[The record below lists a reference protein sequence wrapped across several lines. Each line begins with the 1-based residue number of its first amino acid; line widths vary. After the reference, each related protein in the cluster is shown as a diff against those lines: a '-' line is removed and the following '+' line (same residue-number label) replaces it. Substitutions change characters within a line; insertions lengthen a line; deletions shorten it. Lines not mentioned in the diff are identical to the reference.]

1 MAKRPDPRPRIREIA
16 LQMYAQGDT
25 PSPKLVR
32 EALGGGSPNII
43 VEVLHQ
49 LRAEREER
57 TAKETGIP
65 AQKRPAVEALQ
76 NLGLQDVVELIGN
89 AARTADALRDSV
101 ADVPRML
108 GTIERLLGEVN
119 QLRSEL
125 KDARAEAASARSW
138 YEAEVTKVEARYS
151 GVQKHM
157 LLQIEDARAASAHT
171 REELRAAL
179 DDRGVRDNQH
189 KMLINDLRNENAKL
203 HGVIEELRRKAAM
216 A

>member
-25 PSPKLVR
+25 PTPKLVR

-49 LRAEREER
+49 LRTERNEQAAR
-57 TAKETGIP
+57 ETGIP
-65 AQKRPAVEALQ
+65 VQKRPAVEALQ
-76 NLGLQDVVELIGN
+76 NLGLQDVVELIGS

-108 GTIERLLGEVN
+108 GTIERLLGEVT
-119 QLRSEL
+119 QLRADL
-125 KDARAEAASARSW
+125 KDAHSEAASARAW
-138 YEAEVTKVEARYS
+138 FEAEVAKVEARYS

-157 LLQIEDARAASAHT
+157 LLQIEDARAASART

-179 DDRGVRDNQH
+179 DDRGVRDNQQ
-189 KMLINDLRNENAKL
+189 KMIISELRNENSRL
-203 HGVIEELRRKAAM
+203 LGVIEELRRKVEEV
-216 A
+216 

>member
-49 LRAEREER
+49 LRAERDEL

-89 AARTADALRDSV
+89 AARTADALRDAV
-101 ADVPRML
+101 VDVPRML

-119 QLRSEL
+119 QLRTEL
-125 KDARAEAASARSW
+125 RDAHTAAASARAW
-138 YEAEVTKVEARYS
+138 FEAEVVKVEARYS

-157 LLQIEDARAASAHT
+157 LLQIEDARAASART

-179 DDRGVRDNQH
+179 DDRGVRDNQQ
-189 KMLINDLRNENAKL
+189 KMLINELRNENSRL
-203 HGVIEELRRKAAM
+203 LGVVEELRRKADVT
-216 A
+216 

>member
-25 PSPKLVR
+25 PTPKLVR

-49 LRAEREER
+49 LRTERNEQAAR
-57 TAKETGIP
+57 VTGIP
-65 AQKRPAVEALQ
+65 VQKRPAVEALQ
-76 NLGLQDVVELIGN
+76 NLGLQDVVELIGS

-108 GTIERLLGEVN
+108 GTIERLLGEVT
-119 QLRSEL
+119 QLRADL
-125 KDARAEAASARSW
+125 KDARSEAASARAW
-138 YEAEVTKVEARYS
+138 FEAEVAKVEARYS

-157 LLQIEDARAASAHT
+157 LLQIEDARAASART

-179 DDRGVRDNQH
+179 DDRGVRDNQQ
-189 KMLINDLRNENAKL
+189 KMIISELRNENSRL
-203 HGVIEELRRKAAM
+203 LGVIEELRRKVEAA
-216 A
+216 